1 MNVYDFEDN
10 NYKGDLILDFY
21 FFCLKFYPELI
32 LYLFKICYIKF
43 LYIIKKINK
52 ETMKNHIS
60 SFLSC
65 VDDIDFL
72 IEVFFNEKQY
82 KLKNII

>member
-10 NYKGDLILDFY
+10 LILDFY

-32 LYLFKICYIKF
+32 LYLFKICYTKF

-52 ETMKNHIS
+52 ETMKNNII
-60 SFLSC
+60 SFLSSI
-65 VDDIDFL
+65 DDINFL
-72 IEVFFNEKQY
+72 IELFFNEKQY

>member
-10 NYKGDLILDFY
+10 LILDFY

-32 LYLFKICYIKF
+32 LYLFKICYTKF

-52 ETMKNHIS
+52 ETMKNNII
-60 SFLSC
+60 SFLSSI
-65 VDDIDFL
+65 DDIYFL
-72 IEVFFNEKQY
+72 M
-82 KLKNII
+82 KNNIN

>member
-10 NYKGDLILDFY
+10 LILDFY

-32 LYLFKICYIKF
+32 LYLFKICYTKF

-52 ETMKNHIS
+52 ETMKNNII
-60 SFLSC
+60 SFLSS
-65 VDDIDFL
+65 IDNINFL
-72 IEVFFNEKQY
+72 IELFFNEKQY

>member
-1 MNVYDFEDN
+1 MNVYDLEDN
-10 NYKGDLILDFY
+10 LILDFY

-32 LYLFKICYIKF
+32 LYLFKICYTKF

-52 ETMKNHIS
+52 ETMKNNII
-60 SFLSC
+60 SFLSS
-65 VDDIDFL
+65 IDNINFL
-72 IEVFFNEKQY
+72 IELFFNEKQY